1 MIFFQTQILP
11 RLVRSGIRI
20 ACRSVRPAGC
30 QRGRPPDSRQF
41 SADRP
46 PDFAPVRLR
55 PGQTSPRSDFAPVKP
70 PQHTPPQIQSG
81 TRPHRRRQPPWPSHW
96 RQTPQTRSR
105 GALPFRHRP
114 RPAKG
119 SQQPVPGRPKSRR
132 LHSHA
137 EIPARQTVP
146 KETPKPQHT
155 PERNTIGSDR
165 NPAHQPTIP
174 HTTHQ
179 PETTHTSNSAEGGS
193 RTHTPLRAP
202 DFESGASAIPPPRLE
217 CCATRENADRSSP
230 SRHKVY

>member
-1 MIFFQTQILP
+1 MRAAPFALQAA
-11 RLVRSGIRI
+11 SGEDPSIPASSPLI
-20 ACRSVRPAGC
+20 AP
-30 QRGRPPDSRQF
+30 
-41 SADRP
+41 
-46 PDFAPVRLR
+46 
-55 PGQTSPRSDFAPVKP
+55 QTSPRSNFAPVKP
-70 PQHTPPQIQSG
+70 PQHTPPQIQPG

-105 GALPFRHRP
+105 GAPPFRHRP

-155 PERNTIGSDR
+155 PERNTLGSDR

-179 PETTHTSNSAEGGS
+179 PETTHPSESAEGGS